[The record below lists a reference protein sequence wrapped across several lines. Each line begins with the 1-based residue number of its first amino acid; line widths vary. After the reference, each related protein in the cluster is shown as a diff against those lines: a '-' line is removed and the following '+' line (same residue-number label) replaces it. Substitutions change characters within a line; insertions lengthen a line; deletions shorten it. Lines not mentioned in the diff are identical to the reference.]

1 MRRTA
6 HILIWLLLPA
16 WTGCDTKPFEVLAPT
31 LTKEVG
37 HALVSVQVPSFSRGL
52 IQRVRIGVTSAD
64 TSRLRPITR
73 EMNFPIPGG
82 NLAVG
87 EVAGIPV
94 GRRRFTVTAFD
105 TDAVLR
111 FRGFADSVVMSGR
124 TLLVHVGMGRI
135 GGTVR
140 FQTVIDLAEMDT
152 SRVDST
158 ALAALPLTSMLDI
171 LELVPQA
178 HHPQVAALPLVSVGL
193 GDRFSTVNGGI
204 FSRTVTV
211 APIPTG
217 TRRFVAHVRDLSSNL
232 PRAFADTTT
241 VKVDTLRT
249 VDVVFSLQEVVRLE
263 DLLEVFTK
271 TTLPRDSTVV
281 IVTPQF

>member
-1 MRRTA
+1 MRRIVY
-6 HILIWLLLPA
+6 ILMCLLLSP
-16 WTGCDTKPFEVLAPT
+16 WIGCDTKPFEVLAPI

-52 IQRVRIGVTSAD
+52 IQRVRIGVTTAD

-87 EVAGIPV
+87 EVADIPV
-94 GRRRFTVTAFD
+94 GKRRFTVTAFD
-105 TDAVLR
+105 TEEVLR
-111 FRGFADSVVMSGR
+111 FRGFTDSVITSGR
-124 TLLVHVGMGRI
+124 TQLVQVGLDRI

-152 SRVDST
+152 SRIDST
-158 ALAALPLTSMLDI
+158 GLAALPLTSMLDI
-171 LELVPQA
+171 LELIPQA

-193 GDRFSTVNGGI
+193 GDRFSTIDGGV

-211 APIPTG
+211 AQIPTG

-232 PRAFADTTT
+232 TRAFADTATAE
-241 VKVDTLRT
+241 VDTSSG
-249 VDVVFSLQEVVRLE
+249 VDVVFSMKEVVRLE

-281 IVTPQF
+281 VVTPQF